1 MKSKLLFLSLFLFI
15 FLLAKAELKVASVLG
30 DNMVLQR
37 NTEIKIWGKTDPNQ
51 KVTVKTDW
59 NKIKVNASSNEK
71 GEWLVKVKTTEAGG
85 PYSISIA
92 SGKDKVLLKNILLG
106 EVWLCSGQSNMEMQV
121 AGGSDMPIIGSND
134 LILDADNDNIRLFT
148 LKKASMETPQDTC
161 VGNWTAASSASIA
174 TFSVVGYLFAKQLQR
189 KLQVPI
195 GIISSVWGGSR
206 VEAWMKKETIA
217 KFPEALKQTSREKT
231 TPNQKAS
238 GLYNGMIAPITNFAI
253 KGVLWYQGES
263 NKDNFRDY
271 AALQTTMV
279 ANWRNDFGIG
289 EFPFYYVQVAP
300 YSYGNSKGFDAA
312 MLRDEQLKSMSMIPN
327 SGMVCTF
334 DIGEEKN
341 VHPAQKEAVA
351 KRLAYWAFAKTYGVK
366 NIVYKSPTYKSM
378 SVTDSIALITF
389 NDVGYGLSTFGK
401 TVECFEV
408 AGQDSIYYP
417 AKMLITKKQVQVW
430 SPQVKAPIS
439 IRYGFRNFPKTE
451 GYLFSTAGLPVPS
464 FRTDNW
470 FK

>member
-1 MKSKLLFLSLFLFI
+1 MKSKFSFLTLFLFVF
-15 FLLAKAELKVASVLG
+15 FLVKAELKVASVLG

-59 NKIKVNASSNEK
+59 NKIKVNTTSNEK

-85 PYSISIA
+85 PYSISIS
-92 SGKDKVLLKNILLG
+92 SGKDKVSLKNILLG

-121 AGGSDMPIIGSND
+121 AGGTDMPIIDSND
-134 LILDADNDNIRLFT
+134 LILDADNDDIRLFA
-148 LKKASMETPQDTC
+148 LQKASMDTPQDTC
-161 VGNWTAASSASIA
+161 VGNWTAASSTTVA
-174 TFSVVGYLFAKQLQR
+174 TFSAVGYLFAKQLQR
-189 KLQVPI
+189 KLHVPI
-195 GIISSVWGGSR
+195 GIISSNWGGSK
-206 VEAWMKKETIA
+206 VEAWMNKETIS
-217 KFPEALKQTSREKT
+217 KFPEALKRTSRET
-231 TPNQKAS
+231 TSPNHKAS
-238 GLYNGMIAPITNFAI
+238 RLYNGMVAPITNFVI

-263 NKDNFRDY
+263 NVDDHNDY
-271 AALQTTMV
+271 AVLQTGMV
-279 ANWRNDFGIG
+279 ANWRDDFGIG
-289 EFPFYYVQVAP
+289 DFPFYFVQVAP
-300 YSYGNSKGFDAA
+300 YYYRNSKGFNAA
-312 MLRDEQLKSMSMIPN
+312 LLRDEQLKSMSMIPN

-341 VHPAQKEAVA
+341 VHPAKKEKVA

-378 SVTDSIALITF
+378 TVTDSIALITF

-408 AGQDSIYYP
+408 AGQDSVYYP

-430 SPQVKAPIS
+430 SSLVKTPIA
-439 IRYGFRNFPKTE
+439 IRYGFSNFPKTE

-470 FK
+470 MK